1 MATGGAVEESK
12 GPQPVARSPRR
23 RATSDEQAPTGSVRF
38 FLAKA
43 GANGTIPSLDRE
55 IATEGEAKIESLKTG
70 LSYYSLIEWRAT
82 ADLAGKNPRVR
93 SEPVK
98 R

>member
-1 MATGGAVEESK
+1 MATGSAVEDPK
-12 GPQPVARSPRR
+12 GPQPVARTPRR
-23 RATSDEQAPTGSVRF
+23 RSTPEEQAPTGSVRY

-43 GANGTIPSLDRE
+43 SANGTIPSLDRE

-70 LSYYSLIEWRAT
+70 LNYYSLIEWRAT
-82 ADLAGKNPRVR
+82 ADLAGKNPQVM
-93 SEPVK
+93 SESVK